1 MSNLLDRL
9 LATPVLSHIRRNHGL
24 EHATIHVLSRSYPG
38 TSLIGRSDA
47 RGFFLYTSLPIEPVR
62 DAVTE
67 ALDRMRAGE
76 HRLAIHPNCGTNFLT
91 AGLLATVASYFS
103 LFGGRDERW
112 QDRVMRIPF
121 AVVVTSIA
129 LILAQPLGNAAQLHL
144 TTQGDPQSLQVD
156 AIIPLRRGRTRLY
169 RVLTSG

>member
-1 MSNLLDRL
+1 VPNPLDSLLS
-9 LATPVLSHIRRNHGL
+9 TPVLSRIRRNHGL
-24 EHATIHVLSRSYPG
+24 EHGTIHVLSRGYPG

-47 RGFFLYTSLPIEPVR
+47 RGFFLYSSLPIEPVHE
-62 DAVTE
+62 AVSE

-103 LFGGRDERW
+103 LYGGRDERW
-112 QDRVMRIPF
+112 QDRLMRIPF
-121 AVVVTSIA
+121 AIVVTSIA
-129 LILAQPLGNAAQLHL
+129 LLLAQPLGNAAQQYL
-144 TTQGDPQSLQVD
+144 TTQGDPEGLQVD
-156 AIIPLRRGRTRLY
+156 AIISLRRGRNRVY